1 MQNKRSYLAK
11 GIIERKS
18 ASRKALFIA
27 GGIIAVVFAL
37 MFPLAFTT
45 NPELKPNLVLYGFCI
60 LPGLFLIWRGIKLG
74 KQMDMAR
81 RFDSVFSCDRDG
93 FVTAAELVHQ
103 SGMGEQETMQQLELL
118 FRKGYFERC
127 TLHRH
132 SRVGVELDDAEI
144 GDSGGG
150 FVNAICSHC
159 GGTTRLRAGTI
170 GKCDFCGGAVRAENE

>member
-1 MQNKRSYLAK
+1 MNERSYLSTHKMTRAA
-11 GIIERKS
+11 
-18 ASRKALFIA
+18 ASRKALLIA
-27 GGIIAVVFAL
+27 GGIIVGLFAL
-37 MFPLAFTT
+37 MFPIAFTT
-45 NPELKPNLVLYGFCI
+45 NPELKQNLVFYGVCM

-144 GDSGGG
+144 GDSAGG
-150 FVNAICSHC
+150 FVNAVCAHC

-170 GKCDFCGGAVRAENE
+170 GKCDFCGGSVRAETE